1 MTYSNN
7 RLYDFAFLIFKEIS
21 VAWLIFKYGTIAEME
36 FWTVLSFFGPALACV
51 MIRSE
56 YRNCT
61 IKQKISEYQSK
72 KKTGDNPGRKLG
84 IKYRNFGAYIE

>member
-1 MTYSNN
+1 MSVFYYGNLEQ
-7 RLYDFAFLIFKEIS
+7 LYLKDS
-21 VAWLIFKYGTIAEME
+21 
-36 FWTVLSFFGPALACV
+36 PALACV

>member
-1 MTYSNN
+1 MT
-7 RLYDFAFLIFKEIS
+7 
-21 VAWLIFKYGTIAEME
+21 
-36 FWTVLSFFGPALACV
+36 FGSPALACV

-84 IKYRNFGAYIE
+84 IKYRNFGAYTYRVTDINQHLSKYYEG

>member
-1 MTYSNN
+1 
-7 RLYDFAFLIFKEIS
+7 
-21 VAWLIFKYGTIAEME
+21 
-36 FWTVLSFFGPALACV
+36 

>member
-1 MTYSNN
+1 MLSII
-7 RLYDFAFLIFKEIS
+7 DIK
-21 VAWLIFKYGTIAEME
+21 KTIKQHG
-36 FWTVLSFFGPALACV
+36 SPALACV